1 MPLPVSVAMSS
12 TLIAK
17 ELLAFIQHVI
27 DTMDEVSILQICKT
41 NFKEEEISSGKRL
54 LYMSLDKLDQM
65 PSRRRDGTEK
75 SVQDIITLLKVTDP
89 DDVPTFVAKDL
100 HKLPPVTFDHVDVTR
115 LLKDIIFLK
124 TSLSEVQSKLGVSE
138 KTIQELRAEVVL
150 LRNTMSVSR
159 SPDEASKVNTR
170 RGAQNLSV
178 CSFASADFDASA
190 VVGECNAPIAKEVSA
205 STPRRVYADA
215 AARTPSCVTLARVP
229 APAPARVPARAAP
242 APCPAPLPAA
252 PSVLLPR
259 RDEDGFEVV
268 QRKKRRHKTTKNRCG
283 KAPTKPEQLVRA
295 AQPNTPVCIS
305 RLHYSVKRVSIVEY
319 VRQKLKYTLR
329 VQELESNRNVNFKAF
344 VVRVPNCF
352 LHLVLNEDFWPQ
364 NVVFRRFRGQVP
376 PERTKT

>member
-12 TLIAK
+12 TLIAN
-17 ELLAFIQHVI
+17 ELLAFIQHAI

-124 TSLSEVQSKLGVSE
+124 TSLSEVQSKLEVSE
-138 KTIQELRAEVVL
+138 KDIRELRAEVVL

-215 AARTPSCVTLARVP
+215 AARTPSCVTLPRAP

-242 APCPAPLPAA
+242 APCGAPLPAA

-259 RDEDGFEVV
+259 RDEDGFELV
-268 QRKKRRHKTTKNRCG
+268 QRKKRRPKPTKNRCG

-295 AQPNTPVCIS
+295 AQSNTPVYIS
-305 RLHYSVKRVSIVEY
+305 RLHYSVKRESIVEY
-319 VRQKLKYTLR
+319 VHQKLKYTLR

>member
-12 TLIAK
+12 TLIANA
-17 ELLAFIQHVI
+17 LLAFIQHAI

-54 LYMSLDKLDQM
+54 LYMSLDKIDQM

-89 DDVPTFVAKDL
+89 NDVPTFVAKDL

-124 TSLSEVQSKLGVSE
+124 TSLSEVQSKQEVSE

-170 RGAQNLSV
+170 RGSQNLSV
-178 CSFASADFDASA
+178 CSFAAADFDATA

-215 AARTPSCVTLARVP
+215 AAPKPSCVTLPRAP
-229 APAPARVPARAAP
+229 APAPARFPAGAAP
-242 APCPAPLPAA
+242 APCGVPLPAA
-252 PSVLLPR
+252 PSVLLLR

-268 QRKKRRHKTTKNRCG
+268 QRKKRRPKPTNNRCG

-295 AQPNTPVCIS
+295 AQPNTPVYIS
-305 RLHYSVKRVSIVEY
+305 RLHYSVKRESIVEY

-376 PERTKT
+376 PESTKT